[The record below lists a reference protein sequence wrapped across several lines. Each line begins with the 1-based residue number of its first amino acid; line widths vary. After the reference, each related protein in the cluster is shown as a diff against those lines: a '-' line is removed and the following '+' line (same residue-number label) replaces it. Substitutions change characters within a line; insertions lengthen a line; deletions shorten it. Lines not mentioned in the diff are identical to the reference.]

1 MVEFFSL
8 EMLFNVCKYLS
19 CKAAGLS
26 LNVSAAS
33 FNALDAFISPSA
45 AITFARA
52 SLLFNSKQKK
62 CIKEFTQ
69 NKSKCFS
76 YLAASASVAIAL
88 CSCVGRETSLLFSK

>member
-8 EMLFNVCKYLS
+8 EMLFNVCKYLN

-52 SLLFNSKQKK
+52 SLLFNSKNKEK

-69 NKSKCFS
+69 SKSKCFS
-76 YLAASASVAIAL
+76 HLAASASVAIAL
-88 CSCVGRETSLLFSK
+88 CSCVGRETSLLFL

>member
-1 MVEFFSL
+1 MMVEFFSL

-62 CIKEFTQ
+62 I
-69 NKSKCFS
+69 N
-76 YLAASASVAIAL
+76 V
-88 CSCVGRETSLLFSK
+88 